1 MSVMSVMAARV
12 MRRRVGDE
20 LFVVA
25 RVRGLTILR
34 VRSKDRTS
42 SAASRSVAPAGVTM
56 PNSGRLWS
64 SVSRALPSFPRI
76 IYAPDVHRFSSAPHG
91 VLICRDR
98 SQI

>member
-1 MSVMSVMAARV
+1 MSVMAARV

-42 SAASRSVAPAGVTM
+42 SAASRSVAPDGVTM
-56 PNSGRLWS
+56 PNSGKALVFREPCVAVLPAHHL
-64 SVSRALPSFPRI
+64 RAGRSPIQLRATWRPDLP
-76 IYAPDVHRFSSAPHG
+76 
-91 VLICRDR
+91 
-98 SQI
+98 